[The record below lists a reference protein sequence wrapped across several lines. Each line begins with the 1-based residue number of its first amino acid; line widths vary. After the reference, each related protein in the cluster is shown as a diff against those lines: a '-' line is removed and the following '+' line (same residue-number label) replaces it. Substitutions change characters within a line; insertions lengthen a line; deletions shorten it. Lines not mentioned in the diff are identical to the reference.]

1 MTELDD
7 LVAKLKLDISDYEKN
22 AKKAEKATD
31 SLEKETKDLEK
42 TNKSAGDSFD
52 KLMTAFTGL
61 NQGIQLVQ
69 QAYQVLQKGYQAVIT
84 ETVAYAEKV
93 RSLSRTIGSSAEDAS
108 KLIQAADDVKVSYES
123 LSTGMQIAIRNGLE
137 PTIDGMGKLS
147 DQYIAIQDPIGRA
160 KFLLDNFGRSGA
172 DLAPLMELGADGI
185 RELGDAAESTGLVL
199 SQVDIDATRT
209 YEKAVDEI
217 GDTFEGLKVEVGLE
231 LIPFVSGELK
241 AVSNLINAIKIYNDS
256 LDRLRSSQKAGVIS
270 VTEFG
275 VAVTELNKTFWSSYD
290 IGDTNFLPAM
300 EAQKTKIYEL
310 TQTQDELV
318 MSIFNTTS
326 SYEEFSAG
334 MAAAGLDM
342 GMITEEI
349 YNQEVAAAKL
359 PGALSAMDAALA
371 NNKKTQ
377 ESTKTAVANLT
388 TEYQTQAGVLRDDL
402 AKAYGELADAED
414 TWRNGVGSSIKAGLD
429 KAYEDNL
436 ITLDEYIARLEILD
450 QYAGTQYAY
459 EFKIEQNIPELV
471 ESLLTDPE
479 SFVTKAEAFE
489 DYFMPLDNSIKDAKG
504 RIAELEAD
512 LVALERN
519 YNVKVMIYSNA
530 LGSVGVGADLAYEE
544 YQGPG
549 YASGGITHHLS
560 PVTVGEFGPEPFIPA
575 EDGRILSH
583 ADAMN
588 AIGGG
593 GDGDNSAMLSLIL
606 LELRDLPQGMKVAMQ
621 EAVALMGG

>member
-1 MTELDD
+1 MNELDD
-7 LVAKLKLDISDYEKN
+7 LVARLKLDISDYEKN

-84 ETVAYAEKV
+84 ETVAYAEEV
-93 RSLSRTIGSSAEDAS
+93 RSLSRTIGASAEESS

-137 PTIDGMGKLS
+137 PTVEGMGKLS
-147 DQYIAIQDPIGRA
+147 DQYVSIQDPIGRA

-231 LIPFVSGELK
+231 LIPFISGELK
-241 AVSNLINAIKIYNDS
+241 AVSNLINAINIYNDS
-256 LDRLRSSQKAGVIS
+256 LGRLRSSQKAGVIS
-270 VTEFG
+270 AIEFG

-318 MSIFNTTS
+318 MSIFETTS

-334 MAAAGLDM
+334 MAAAGIDM

-349 YNQEVAAAKL
+349 YNQEVAAAEL

-377 ESTKTAVANLT
+377 EATKTAVANLT
-388 TEYQTQAGVLRDDL
+388 TEYQNQATALREDL
-402 AKAYGELADAED
+402 AGAYGELAAAED
-414 TWRNGVGSSIKAGLD
+414 QWRNGVGSSIKGGLD
-429 KAYEDNL
+429 QALEDGLISLSEYETKL
-436 ITLDEYIARLEILD
+436 GILD

-489 DYFMPLDNSIKDAKG
+489 DYFMPLDNSIKDAET
-504 RIAELEAD
+504 RIDELKAQ
-512 LVALERN
+512 LVSLERN

-530 LGSVGVGADLAYEE
+530 SAYVGVGADMAYED

-549 YASGGITHHLS
+549 YASGGIVHHLS
-560 PVTVGEFGPEPFIPA
+560 PVTVGEFGPEPFVPA
-575 EDGRILSH
+575 MDGRILSH

-593 GDGDNSAMLSLIL
+593 SGDNDAMLSMIL
-606 LELRDLPQGMKVAMQ
+606 LELRDLPQSMKVAMQ
-621 EAVALMGG
+621 EAVALMEG

>member
-1 MTELDD
+1 MADLDD
-7 LVAKLKLDISDYEKN
+7 LVARLKLDISDYEKN

-84 ETVAYAEKV
+84 ETVAYAEEV
-93 RSLSRTIGSSAEDAS
+93 RSLSRTIGASAEESS

-137 PTIDGMGKLS
+137 PTVEGMGKLS
-147 DQYIAIQDPIGRA
+147 DQYVSIQDPIGRA

-231 LIPFVSGELK
+231 LIPFISGELK
-241 AVSNLINAIKIYNDS
+241 AVSNLINAINIYNDS
-256 LDRLRSSQKAGVIS
+256 LGRLRSSQKAGVIS
-270 VTEFG
+270 AIEFG

-318 MSIFNTTS
+318 MSIFETTS

-334 MAAAGLDM
+334 MAAAGIDM

-349 YNQEVAAAKL
+349 YNQEVAAAEL

-377 ESTKTAVANLT
+377 EATKTAVANLT
-388 TEYQTQAGVLRDDL
+388 TEYENQATALREDL
-402 AKAYGELADAED
+402 AGAYGELAAAED
-414 TWRNGVGSSIKAGLD
+414 QWRNGVGSSIKGGLD
-429 KAYEDNL
+429 QALEDGLISLSEYETKL
-436 ITLDEYIARLEILD
+436 GILD

-479 SFVTKAEAFE
+479 SFVTKAQAFE
-489 DYFMPLDNSIKDAKG
+489 DYFMPLDNSIKDAET
-504 RIAELEAD
+504 RIDELKAQ
-512 LVALERN
+512 LVSLERN

-530 LGSVGVGADLAYEE
+530 SAYVGVGADMAYED

-549 YASGGITHHLS
+549 YASGGIVHHLS
-560 PVTVGEFGPEPFIPA
+560 PVTVGEFGPEPFVPA
-575 EDGRILSH
+575 MDGRILSH

-593 GDGDNSAMLSLIL
+593 SGDNDAMLSMIL
-606 LELRDLPQGMKVAMQ
+606 LELRDLPQSMKVAMQ
-621 EAVALMGG
+621 EAVALMEG